1 MDIIM
6 KKKIEEKELEIL
18 KIKEKIKAVEEEF
31 EIEKAEIE
39 KKYDLLIM
47 EKEKETENLK
57 ASILKHEQE
66 QTEKLQV
73 KKEFITKVG
82 KELDIIGFES
92 EIELMYLDDPAYKT
106 ILRVSGVDTDRINEP
121 EYRSFLESKG
131 VKFLTEEMSN
141 ERIEARKL
149 KQEQHTQEQAK
160 NLGEFITEVKEI
172 ELIYINNP
180 AYRNYLVSEGIDP
193 ELIIN
198 EPKYRSFL
206 ESIGINFITENV
218 SKEKYLQSIK
228 VGKELDL
235 SKLNN
240 DIELTHLDLFEY
252 KVILKSQG
260 VDTDRI
266 NEPEYRLFLESKGI
280 KFLTEDMSNEK
291 CLNSTEVAKEL
302 NLSKFNN
309 EIELKYINIF
319 EYKLALKLQ
328 GVDTDRIN
336 EPEYQ
341 AFLESKGV
349 NFKLSDESGIS
360 HNLIIES
367 EDQSSTLIGSDII
380 QEENFN

>member
-1 MDIIM
+1 M

-82 KELDIIGFES
+82 KELDIGGFES
-92 EIELMYLDDPAYKT
+92 EIELMYLDDPAYQT
-106 ILRVSGVDTDRINEP
+106 ILRVSGVDTDHINEP

-131 VKFLTEEMSN
+131 VNFITEDVSK
-141 ERIEARKL
+141 ERIEVRKL

-198 EPKYRSFL
+198 EPEYRS
-206 ESIGINFITENV
+206 
-218 SKEKYLQSIK
+218 
-228 VGKELDL
+228 
-235 SKLNN
+235 
-240 DIELTHLDLFEY
+240 
-252 KVILKSQG
+252 
-260 VDTDRI
+260 
-266 NEPEYRLFLESKGI
+266 FLESKGI

-309 EIELKYINIF
+309 EIELTHLDLF

-328 GVDTDRIN
+328 GVDIDRIN
-336 EPEYQ
+336 EPEYR

-360 HNLIIES
+360 LNPIIES
-367 EDQSSTLIGSDII
+367 EDQSSTLIGSDNI
-380 QEENFN
+380 QED